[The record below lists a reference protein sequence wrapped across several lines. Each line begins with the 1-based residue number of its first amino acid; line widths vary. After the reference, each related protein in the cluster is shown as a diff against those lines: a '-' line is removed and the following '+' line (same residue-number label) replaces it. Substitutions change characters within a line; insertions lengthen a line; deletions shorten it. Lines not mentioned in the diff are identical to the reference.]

1 MNDQAASVEVLTRR
15 FGATTALHEVDLA
28 VDAGTIVALIGPNG
42 AGKTTLVR
50 ILSTL
55 LKPSSGRASVAGFD
69 VVSEAAEVRRRIGLT
84 GQYVAIDQDL
94 TGREN
99 LVLFGRLL
107 GLPRREA
114 RSRAVE
120 LMSEF
125 ELTDAAQRPVHSYS
139 GGMRRRLDLAASLI
153 ARPEILFLDEP
164 TEGLDP
170 ASRIVLWQQIARF
183 ARQGTMVFL
192 TTHYLE
198 EADELA
204 DRIVLIDR
212 GRIAAEGTAEEL
224 KRRVG
229 GRAVAVT
236 LSGPEERA
244 RAQRALEAA
253 GFKESPATDPN
264 LLYVPVDD
272 SAEII
277 NLMER
282 LGASGARVADLRIDA
297 PSLDDVFL
305 AMTGHVSSGEEP
317 GGDGASAAGPP
328 ALAGRGRQR

>member
-1 MNDQAASVEVLTRR
+1 MTKHAVIVEGLVRR
-15 FGATTALHEVDLA
+15 FGTTTALHEVDLE
-28 VDAGTIVALIGPNG
+28 VDEGTIVALIGPNG

-55 LKPSSGRASVAGFD
+55 LRPSSGRASVAGFD
-69 VVSEAAEVRRRIGLT
+69 VVSQPAEVRKRIGLA
-84 GQYVAIDQDL
+84 GQNVAIDQDL

-99 LVLFGRLL
+99 LILFGRLL
-107 GLPRREA
+107 RL
-114 RSRAVE
+114 SRGDAH
-120 LMSEF
+120 LRADDLLSEF
-125 ELTDAAQRPVHSYS
+125 ELTDAARRPLHTYS

-170 ASRIVLWQQIARF
+170 ASRIVLWQVIRRYAER
-183 ARQGTMVFL
+183 GTTVFL

-212 GRIAAEGTAEEL
+212 GQITAQGTAVEL

-229 GRAVAVT
+229 GRGLVVT
-236 LSGPEERA
+236 LIGPAERERA
-244 RAQRALEAA
+244 ERALGIMAA
-253 GFKESPATDPN
+253 EGSPGADPN
-264 LLYVPVDD
+264 LLYIPVDGG
-272 SAEII
+272 AAII
-277 NLMER
+277 DVMKR
-282 LGASGARVADLRIDA
+282 LGESGAGVSDVRIDA

-305 AMTGHVSSGEEP
+305 AMTGDLVSGDEEAVDEASP
-317 GGDGASAAGPP
+317 SRRGGARRRRRVG
-328 ALAGRGRQR
+328 

>member
-1 MNDQAASVEVLTRR
+1 MNKEAVSVEALTRR

-28 VDAGTIVALIGPNG
+28 VAAGTIVALIGPNG

-69 VVSEAAEVRRRIGLT
+69 VVSEAAEVRRRIGLA
-84 GQYVAIDQDL
+84 GQYVALDQAL
-94 TGREN
+94 TGHEN
-99 LVLFGRLL
+99 LFLFGRLL
-107 GLPRREA
+107 GLPRVEA
-114 RSRAVE
+114 RRRAVD
-120 LMSEF
+120 LLSEF
-125 ELTDAAQRPVHSYS
+125 ELDDAAGRPVRGYS
-139 GGMRRRLDLAASLI
+139 GGMRRRLDLAASLV

-170 ASRIVLWQQIARF
+170 ASRIVLWQAVGRY
-183 ARQGTMVFL
+183 ARQGTTVFL

-212 GRIAAEGTAEEL
+212 GRITAEGTAEEL

-229 GRAVAVT
+229 GYAVTVT

-244 RAQRALEAA
+244 RAQRALETA
-253 GFKESPATDPN
+253 GFESSPAANN
-264 LLYVPVDD
+264 LLYVPVDAGAQVVD
-272 SAEII
+272 
-277 NLMER
+277 LVQR
-282 LGASGARVADLRIDA
+282 LGASGVEVADLKIDA
-297 PSLDDVFL
+297 PTLDDVFL
-305 AMTGHVSSGEEP
+305 AMTGHLTGERETDGEEAAP
-317 GGDGASAAGPP
+317 ASPP
-328 ALAGRGRQR
+328 ELAGRGRKR

>member
-1 MNDQAASVEVLTRR
+1 MNNQAVSVEALTRR

-28 VDAGTIVALIGPNG
+28 VAAGTIVALIGPNG

-55 LKPSSGRASVAGFD
+55 LQPSSGRASVAGFD
-69 VVSEAAEVRRRIGLT
+69 VVSEAAEVRRRIGLA
-84 GQYVAIDQDL
+84 GQYVALDQAL
-94 TGREN
+94 TGHEN
-99 LVLFGRLL
+99 LFLFGRLL
-107 GLPRREA
+107 GLPRAEA
-114 RSRAVE
+114 RRRAVD
-120 LMSEF
+120 LLSEF
-125 ELTDAAQRPVHSYS
+125 ELDDAAGRPVRGYS
-139 GGMRRRLDLAASLI
+139 GGMRRRLDLAASLV

-170 ASRIVLWQQIARF
+170 ASRIVLWQAVGRY
-183 ARQGTMVFL
+183 ARQGTTVFL

-212 GRIAAEGTAEEL
+212 GRITAEGTAEEL

-229 GRAVAVT
+229 GYAVTVT

-253 GFKESPATDPN
+253 GFKGSPVADPN
-264 LLYVPVDD
+264 LLYVPVDAGAQVVD
-272 SAEII
+272 
-277 NLMER
+277 LVQR
-282 LGASGARVADLRIDA
+282 LGASGAQVADLRIDA
-297 PSLDDVFL
+297 PTLDDVFL
-305 AMTGHVSSGEEP
+305 AMTGHLAGAQETA
-317 GGDGASAAGPP
+317 GDEASP
-328 ALAGRGRQR
+328 ASQPEFAGRGRKR